1 MEGVSKTREPWR
13 VLVVEDDPDLRKLIV
28 RMLEQNEF
36 EVLAANDGRMGL
48 ALAFGERRPHLIITD
63 IMMPNM
69 DGLQMV
75 KQIRQDKTAKA
86 PPVIFLT
93 AKGAPKDVIAGI
105 GAGARHYLV
114 KPFSVND
121 LIDKVRAILPA
132 VPD

>member
-1 MEGVSKTREPWR
+1 MTKPRENWR

-28 RMLEQNEF
+28 RMLEQDNF
-36 EVLAANDGRMGL
+36 EVMAASDGRLGL
-48 ALAFGERRPHLIITD
+48 AMAFGERRPHLIITD

-75 KQIRQDKTAKA
+75 KQIRQDRTTKA

-114 KPFSVND
+114 KPFSMTE
-121 LIDKVRAILPA
+121 LIDKVRAILPG
-132 VPD
+132 VPGPD